1 MVIEGCRQHTAP
13 CEPVQQHGL
22 LLLATT
28 AVATSL
34 DAMAIGVSL
43 AFLQVNILLTALLIG
58 LCTFT
63 MTTIGMLIGR
73 LIGPLLGKRA
83 EILGGAVLIFI
94 GAQMLWQ
101 HFA

>member
-1 MVIEGCRQHTAP
+1 M
-13 CEPVQQHGL
+13 
-22 LLLATT
+22 
-28 AVATSL
+28 
-34 DAMAIGVSL
+34 
-43 AFLQVNILLTALLIG
+43 NILLTALLIG